1 MVQHVTGVQAEPTT
15 GDDAN
20 GVFLPASFDASAA
33 AAMLDCP
40 AAFGDALLPSAGD
53 AAALHHRLQ
62 QQQHQQQQQQPCFPT
77 LDSWSVMYESAELL

>member
-33 AAMLDCP
+33 ADCP
-40 AAFGDALLPSAGD
+40 AAFGAAFGDALLPSAGD

-62 QQQHQQQQQQPCFPT
+62 QQQQQQQQPCFPT